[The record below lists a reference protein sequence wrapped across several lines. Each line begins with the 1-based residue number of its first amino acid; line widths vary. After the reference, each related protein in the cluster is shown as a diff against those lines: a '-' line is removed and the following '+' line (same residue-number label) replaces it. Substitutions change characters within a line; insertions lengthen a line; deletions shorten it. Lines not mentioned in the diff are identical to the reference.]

1 MHTDL
6 SLIAT
11 TPATLLVAPGGY
23 GKSYWI
29 RHWTRQNEPELLL
42 DASLNEGFSDAYFA
56 ELAAS
61 CRGLGLPE
69 PLPERP
75 GHWVQALGDKAFTL
89 VLDGWENLESVERIQ
104 TFWQQ
109 VLQSPPVGLRLLL
122 ASRKLPRLPVDR
134 LVAAGGSFFGLEQL
148 SCSQAGCAALWQAEG
163 LEWSAADQ
171 DFYTASAGWPLGMTL
186 YLRYR
191 KAELAESAFRQL
203 LHQALMGWFPRF
215 VQEGSSTGG
224 HGLQTTALIWQH
236 EVQARL
242 RDWGCDSARWLP
254 LHWELFAKTARS
266 QPAYWLW
273 QALSG
278 EQQPERVRVLIDR
291 CLSLQPAP
299 GLHLSALTRLAHIAS
314 LQADWAG
321 LDQALAQGEELLE
334 DGQSVDVAAW
344 HYLKANR
351 ARQCCRYA
359 EAHATLDALLAL
371 PARQPAVMNFQV
383 RARILRGL
391 TAYQQ
396 GRYEV
401 TRKAYSEA
409 LLLAEADANA
419 QMQLELKLM
428 LAFLDALLGQTEEP
442 LPATI
447 YAEVEALPLSAQ
459 PLVWLNLA
467 FVQILGEHLD
477 LARGQAIL
485 NKVRACAERL
495 NWPSL
500 EPMIADV
507 EARLWRFHQDYD
519 RAERLHQQALAGLET
534 GTFDWLYASLNQALT
549 LLRRRRIDQAR
560 PLLET
565 VCAMAQT
572 SGTLGLL
579 REAAA
584 ALQSIA
590 PDAAPALPVS
600 PTSSPIPA
608 PSGDEPLLEIQT
620 FGSFQI
626 RLDGRPIA
634 RWPRKRAR
642 HLLLQL
648 LLHPHGLHRESLAD
662 WLTGS
667 DDLEGALRS
676 LDVHI
681 HALRKLL
688 EPERKGKQASRY
700 IGFHDA
706 VYGFRRDCR
715 YRWDAESFA
724 GYYQI
729 WLHQR
734 DSAPIEAEAAVNA
747 ALTLYTG
754 PFLPELDFAD
764 EWLGERE
771 SYARRAGDL
780 VLWSLE
786 QFSRQGALAQA
797 EDRAE
802 LLLKWDSL
810 SEQGFAWLLRLAGQ
824 VGDRARLERL
834 GERMESTFEKELGTA
849 PPKELLQLY
858 RSQLQS
864 VS

>member
-1 MHTDL
+1 MHVDL
-6 SLIAT
+6 GFLSQA
-11 TPATLLVAPGGY
+11 PASILVAPGGY
-23 GKSYWI
+23 CKRKWLDQLS
-29 RHWTRQNEPELLL
+29 QAASPLL
-42 DASLNEGFSDAYFA
+42 DASLIEGFSDSYFA
-56 ELAAS
+56 DLEMACKALD
-61 CRGLGLPE
+61 LPV
-69 PLPERP
+69 PDPSRP
-75 GHWVQALGDKAFTL
+75 MHWARQIGSMTL
-89 VLDGWENLESVERIQ
+89 RISGWETLETNPRILE
-104 TFWQQ
+104 FWQQ
-109 VLQSPPVGLRLLL
+109 VLGQAPATFRLLL
-122 ASRKLPRLPVDR
+122 ASRKLPELPISQ
-134 LVAAGGSFFGLEQL
+134 LVAAGGRFYGPQQLAWSEQVCL
-148 SCSQAGCAALWQAEG
+148 SLWQSKG
-163 LEWSAADQ
+163 LAWGDDDRVFHSRAM
-171 DFYTASAGWPLGMTL
+171 GWPLGMEL
-186 YLRYR
+186 WLRHR
-191 KAELAESAFRQL
+191 LEELDAESFERLLDQGLLSWLPPFARHPAQL
-203 LHQALMGWFPRF
+203 
-215 VQEGSSTGG
+215 
-224 HGLQTTALIWQH
+224 WQP
-236 EVQARL
+236 EIQSRL
-242 RDWGCDSARWLP
+242 REWACDHEHWLP
-254 LHWELFAKTARS
+254 LMHERWAKSSRS

-299 GLHLSALTRLAHIAS
+299 ALHLSAVTRLAHIAS
-314 LQADWAG
+314 LQADWAS
-321 LDQALAQGEELLE
+321 LDQALAQGEDLLD

-359 EAHATLDALLAL
+359 EAHAMLDALLAL

-396 GRYEV
+396 GNYEM

-409 LLLAEADANA
+409 LLLAEADANS

-477 LARGQAIL
+477 LARGQDIL
-485 NKVRACAERL
+485 NKVRACAEQL
-495 NWPSL
+495 DWPSL

-549 LLRRRRIDQAR
+549 LLRRRQIDQAK

-565 VCAMAQT
+565 VCAMAQA

-600 PTSSPIPA
+600 PAGNPIPA

-620 FGSFQI
+620 FGSFQL
-626 RLDGRPIA
+626 RLDGKPIE

-648 LLHPHGLHRESLAD
+648 LQHPHGLHRESLAD

-706 VYGFRRDCR
+706 VYSFRRDCR
-715 YRWDAESFA
+715 YRWDAESFS
-724 GYYQI
+724 GQYQI
-729 WLHQR
+729 WLHAR
-734 DSAPIEAEAAVNA
+734 ENAPAEAEAAVNA

-780 VLWSLE
+780 ALWSLE

-824 VGDRARLERL
+824 VGDRGRLERL

-849 PPKELLQLY
+849 PPKELIQLY
-858 RSQLQS
+858 RTQLQA